1 MYANDIVLLV
11 ATPDEEQEFVKR
23 GETAAGDSG
32 KSINVEKTKVMTNTE
47 EVRKMAVGIVKP

>member
-23 GETAAGDSG
+23 GETAAWESG

-47 EVRKMAVGIVKP
+47 EVRKMAVGIVNP

>member
-11 ATPDEEQEFVKR
+11 ATPDEEQEFVIR
-23 GETAAGDSG
+23 GETAAGVSG

-47 EVRKMAVGIVKP
+47 EVRKMAVGIVNP